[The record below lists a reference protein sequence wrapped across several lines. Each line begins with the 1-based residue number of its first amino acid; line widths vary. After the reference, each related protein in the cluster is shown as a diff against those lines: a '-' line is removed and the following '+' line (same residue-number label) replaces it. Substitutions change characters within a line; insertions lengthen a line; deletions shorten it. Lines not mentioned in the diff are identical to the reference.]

1 MHKYEI
7 ERLIK
12 VLTGVIPAS
21 QLSRDE
27 FYKNDIAEDSPLNDP
42 IQIRLLLNA
51 RDKHLGMQEAIGKQK
66 ELIANLYNQ
75 CNELAG
81 YKERAAGLDAVNVNL
96 QNEVNQLKTEID
108 EIRACCMSPQ
118 MKNYDFL
125 KVILVIYLIK
135 IGCTFH

>member
-1 MHKYEI
+1 
-7 ERLIK
+7 
-12 VLTGVIPAS
+12 
-21 QLSRDE
+21 
-27 FYKNDIAEDSPLNDP
+27 
-42 IQIRLLLNA
+42 
-51 RDKHLGMQEAIGKQK
+51 MQEAIGKQK